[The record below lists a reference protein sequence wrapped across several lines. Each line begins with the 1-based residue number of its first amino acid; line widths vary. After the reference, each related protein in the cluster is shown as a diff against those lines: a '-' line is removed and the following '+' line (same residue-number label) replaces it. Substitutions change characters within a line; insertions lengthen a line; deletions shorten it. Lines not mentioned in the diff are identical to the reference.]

1 MDNQNDR
8 DIYVIPPNFVD
19 TGTFFGGMFKARNVI
34 EAGILAGG
42 TGIPVFLFL
51 PAGLTVRVIVLC
63 LTSLPLAL
71 LALIGISGESL
82 TSFLAIFL
90 KYLRNRRVVGGDGEE
105 AQGQKGKPRRAKSQR
120 AGDKASGRDK
130 RTAAEAEGNAQEACI
145 AGDKSSAGKGTR
157 GGMRTE
163 DAWGTQQ
170 PGGIAVPQG
179 LKNPD
184 GDWQADGR
192 GGQQKDERDSLQRS
206 QREPSRAGNYQ
217 EMCVE
222 THPERREDVSRK
234 HTSSRN
240 DSKDSMDRKN
250 NKGRKDSKGSIGGI
264 SGWRRTG
271 EEDFPEEFDQVKGY
285 EIRQKLRP
293 SQGRRSRD
301 EWDEKPRRMRND
313 GTESL
318 EDKGQDRRRQG
329 GNVEKR
335 DRQEKTSRQ
344 VKTNR
349 QEKTNGQGA
358 DRQGKSSRLAEAEQC
373 HIGRHGRCK
382 KDAGRMQENL
392 NAGSQKQD
400 RAKHRS
406 SAKAKHQPQAFWN
419 PVAEFLPISKVEN
432 GMIYTKDHRYVKV
445 VEVVPINFLLR
456 SAREQRGIIYSFVSY
471 LKISPVKLQFKVL
484 TRRADIGRHI
494 STVRKEMAQETNGQC
509 RLMQE
514 DYLQFVQQISSR
526 EAVTRRFF
534 LIFEYEPW
542 DARRGDEEAEA
553 ISQLQG
559 AVRTASNYLR
569 QCGNEV
575 IVPDNEDEFTVDVLY
590 NLLCRNE
597 SAVKPLTR
605 KVQEVA
611 AEYRSFIGEDFYRK
625 GTGNGLYQKA
635 VRDGMENNFGQ
646 GDAEDS
652 FQHGNSIPAV
662 DFFAP
667 KSIDF
672 THGHHI
678 CIDGLY
684 YAYLMVPS
692 DGYRSQVP
700 AGWLSLMVNAGDGI
714 DLDMF
719 LSRQPKELIIQKVGQ
734 QLRINR
740 SRIKDA
746 SDTNTDFDDIDSA
759 IRSGYFLKEG
769 LANNEDFYYMNL
781 LITVTASTVDDLEWK
796 VNEMKKLLLSQ
807 DMRASACHFREEQAF
822 LSTLPLVSV
831 EKKLYGRSR
840 RNLLTGGAAGCYPFT
855 SYEMCDDNG
864 ILLGVNKYNSSLIIV
879 DIFNSAVYKNANM
892 AILGTSGAGKTFT
905 MQLMALRMRRKG
917 IPIFI
922 IAPLKGHEFH
932 RACANVGG
940 EFIQVSPASPH
951 CINVMEIRQVDR
963 SVSAL
968 LDGPGITL
976 SELAGKIQ
984 RLHIFFSLLIPD
996 MTHEERQLLD
1006 EAMIH
1011 TYNAKGITHD
1021 NGSLADPDC
1030 PGRYREMPVLGDLY
1044 RVLKGSPDTQRLAN
1058 ILNRLVN
1065 GSASTFNQQTN
1076 VSLQNKY
1083 TVLDISSLTGDLLTV
1098 GMFVALDFVWDRAKE
1113 DRTEEKTI
1121 FIDECWQLLS
1131 GAGATGTRLAGD
1143 FVLEI
1148 FKTIRGYGGSAVCAS
1163 QDLNDFFNLDG
1174 GRFGKGII
1182 NNSKTKIILN
1192 LEDEEAVR
1200 VQDALHLSDAEVME
1214 ITHFERGNGLISTNS
1229 NNIMVEFKASPLEKE
1244 LITTD
1249 RRELKELVERMRQGD
1264 GAGLE

>member
-1 MDNQNDR
+1 MNNQNDH
-8 DIYVIPPNFVD
+8 DTYIIPPNFID

-34 EAGILAGG
+34 EAGILAAV
-42 TGIPVFLFL
+42 TGLPVFLFL
-51 PAGLTVRVIVLC
+51 PFSLTARIIVLC

-71 LALIGISGESL
+71 FALIGISGESL
-82 TSFLAIFL
+82 SSFLVIFL
-90 KYLRNRRVVGGDGEE
+90 KYIKNRRIVGGGE
-105 AQGQKGKPRRAKSQR
+105 GQEGRQNTAAVKRNKKSDR
-120 AGDKASGRDK
+120 KENAASGEN
-130 RTAAEAEGNAQEACI
+130 TV
-145 AGDKSSAGKGTR
+145 S
-157 GGMRTE
+157 
-163 DAWGTQQ
+163 
-170 PGGIAVPQG
+170 
-179 LKNPD
+179 D
-184 GDWQADGR
+184 GAD
-192 GGQQKDERDSLQRS
+192 QNQRS
-206 QREPSRAGNYQ
+206 
-217 EMCVE
+217 V
-222 THPERREDVSRK
+222 
-234 HTSSRN
+234 
-240 DSKDSMDRKN
+240 RKN
-250 NKGRKDSKGSIGGI
+250 SPRKNSSVGNI
-264 SGWRRTG
+264 SGWHRKG
-271 EEDFPEEFDQVKGY
+271 EDDFPAEFDQIKGY

-293 SQGRRSRD
+293 GQSSKKQAAKSQGR
-301 EWDEKPRRMRND
+301 KPAQTGKKASHNQKQKRTPVKSNRAARR
-313 GTESL
+313 
-318 EDKGQDRRRQG
+318 
-329 GNVEKR
+329 
-335 DRQEKTSRQ
+335 
-344 VKTNR
+344 
-349 QEKTNGQGA
+349 
-358 DRQGKSSRLAEAEQC
+358 
-373 HIGRHGRCK
+373 
-382 KDAGRMQENL
+382 
-392 NAGSQKQD
+392 KQD
-400 RAKHRS
+400 RKKNPAPKKTLRT
-406 SAKAKHQPQAFWN
+406 QEPQFTFLN
-419 PVAEFLPISKVEN
+419 PVAEYLPVTKVEN
-432 GMIYTKDHRYVKV
+432 GIIYTKDHRYIKV
-445 VEVVPINFLLR
+445 VEVIPINFLLR
-456 SAREQRGIIYSFVSY
+456 SAREQRSIIYSFVSY

-484 TRRADIGRHI
+484 TRRADIGRHMD
-494 STVRKEMAQETNGQC
+494 TVRREMAQETNEQC

-514 DYLQFVQQISSR
+514 DYLQFIQQIGSR

-542 DARRGDEEAEA
+542 SGNRRADEEGEA
-553 ISQLQG
+553 IGSLQS
-559 AVRTASNYLR
+559 AVHTASNYLR

-575 IVPDNEDEFTVDVLY
+575 IVPDNEDEFTIDVLY

-597 SAVKPLTR
+597 SAVKPLPVR
-605 KVQEVA
+605 AKEVVA
-611 AEYRSFIGEDFYRK
+611 QYLA
-625 GTGNGLYQKA
+625 NG
-635 VRDGMENNFGQ
+635 RESETD
-646 GDAEDS
+646 
-652 FQHGNSIPAV
+652 HIPAGE
-662 DFFAP
+662 FISP

-672 THGHHI
+672 THGRYI

-684 YAYLMVPS
+684 YAYLLIPS
-692 DGYRSQVP
+692 DGYKTQVP

-719 LSRQPKELIIQKVGQ
+719 LSRQPKERIIQKVGQ

-769 LANNEDFYYMNL
+769 LANNEDFYFMNL
-781 LITVTASTVDDLEWK
+781 LVTITAPNEEDLEWK
-796 VNEMKKLLLSQ
+796 VSEMKKLLLSQ
-807 DMRASACHFREEQAF
+807 DMRAVSCHFREEQAF
-822 LSTLPLVSV
+822 LTALPLVSV
-831 EKKLYGRSR
+831 EKGLYERSR
-840 RNLLTGGAAGCYPFT
+840 RNLLTGGAASCYPFT

-940 EFIQVSPASPH
+940 EFIQISPASPH

-963 SVSAL
+963 TVNEL
-968 LDGPGITL
+968 LDGPGIQL
-976 SELAGKIQ
+976 SELAEKIQ

-1006 EAMIH
+1006 EALIR
-1011 TYNAKGITHD
+1011 TYNKKGITHD
-1021 NGSLADPDC
+1021 NVSLTDPED
-1030 PGRYREMPVLGDLY
+1030 PERYKEMPVLGDLY
-1044 RVLKGSPDTQRLAN
+1044 EILKKSAPTKRLAN
-1058 ILNRLVN
+1058 ILNRLVG

-1076 VSLQNKY
+1076 VSLDNRY

-1163 QDLNDFFNLDG
+1163 QDLNDFFNLDE

-1192 LEDEEAVR
+1192 LEDDEAMR
-1200 VQDALHLSDAEVME
+1200 VQSALHLSDAEIME
-1214 ITHFERGNGLISTNS
+1214 VTHFERGNGLISTNN
-1229 NNIMVEFKASPLEKE
+1229 NNIMVEFKASPLEKD

-1249 RRELKELVERMRQGD
+1249 RRELKNLVERMRQQNV
-1264 GAGLE
+1264 AG